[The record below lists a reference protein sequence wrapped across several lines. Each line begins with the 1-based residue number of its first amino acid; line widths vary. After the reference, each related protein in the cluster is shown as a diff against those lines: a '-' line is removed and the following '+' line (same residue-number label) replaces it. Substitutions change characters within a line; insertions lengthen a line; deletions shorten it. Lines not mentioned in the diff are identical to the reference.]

1 MNHISRKINLA
12 LVSPNKNAYS
22 ETFISLHRTEIDANI
37 HFLWQEALPEM
48 SEEGPFMRYNF
59 FGKVMRKLSRIF
71 IPRLLNLHEKRIAN
85 YLKRHQIDVIL
96 AEFGF
101 TGLAMAKLSRK
112 TGIPL
117 IVHFHGVDAYSKEIL
132 ATYDYQPL
140 FQTAEKVIVV
150 SRHMYQQLVRLG
162 CPEGK
167 LVLNPYGPADI
178 FFSVNNKYNSRDFL
192 AIGRFVDKKAPQY
205 TIRAFKQAVAHHP
218 DAHLTMVGEG
228 PLLDECKRLVRE
240 LDIEEKVGFAGVLQP
255 DKIAGLVSESL
266 AFVQHSRTAPN
277 GDSEGTPV
285 AVLEAG
291 AGGLAVIAT
300 RHAGIPDVVL
310 EESTGLL
317 VEEGDIEGMSRAM
330 IRMLDTPELA
340 GQMGSAARRRIQ
352 ENFTLKKHID
362 NLNKE
367 IAEAADRRRGGSSGS
382 NIIGAGDRNGSGHIS
397 DAGNGNGGGH
407 ISDAGSGNGGGHK
420 HGKGKEHSF
429 RRTLFSNIL
438 VAGSYTY
445 LSQGITFLASTI
457 LARLLSP
464 ESYGIVGLITV
475 FTGFIM
481 VFSDGGL
488 SYALIRSDFG
498 RTFQRVLTNLSV
510 FLGSI
515 LFLITVL
522 AAWPIAHFYNNP
534 GLIAPIIVLATTFIF
549 RGLGLAQGAV
559 LAKNLEFGYIGKVT
573 LISNLAQILLSI
585 PMAYLGAG
593 YWALI
598 IPQILAAIITAILYE
613 KKVKLGMRLFPMNYT
628 IVVFRHTRKLVGSV
642 IGFASVNYW
651 SRNSDN
657 MIVGKWYGASELGIY
672 NRAYSLLMLP
682 LNLITGLFNNIL
694 FPNLKRLQSRNGDI
708 EGEYYFVLNV
718 ISFLTFPLVL
728 LFVSFPKEMV
738 LLLWGKSWAQVAD
751 LLPYFGLLIFTQALL
766 STSGH
771 LLILYKKE
779 KAFMICG
786 WITAVFLIS
795 FIIFGATISL
805 EGIAQFYSLSYIVF
819 VLLLNVFYIYIK
831 TLGLNKKRVLTFWL
845 PKVGLSLLLWCCLYF
860 RLEYL
865 QHLMI
870 AVFGIYV
877 LISGAPLLKAMAGR
891 VGQTAS
897 GARILQSL
905 GGFGASQAPRPKGR
919 N

>member
-1 MNHISRKINLA
+1 MHNNSRKINLA

-22 ETFISLHRTEIDANI
+22 ETFIHLHRTEIDANVY
-37 HFLWQEALPEM
+37 FLWQEALPEM

-59 FGKVMRKLSRIF
+59 FGKVMRKLSRLF
-71 IPRLLNLHEKRIAN
+71 FPGRLDLHETRIAR
-85 YLKRHQIDVIL
+85 YLKRHRIDVIL

-132 ATYDYQPL
+132 ENYDYQPL

-150 SRHMYQQLVRLG
+150 SRHMYRQLAGLG
-162 CPEGK
+162 CPEDK
-167 LVLNPYGPADI
+167 LVLNPYGPSDI
-178 FFSVNNKYNSRDFL
+178 FFSVDNKYSSRDFL
-192 AIGRFVDKKAPQY
+192 AIGRFVDKKAPHY
-205 TIRAFKQAVAHHP
+205 TIRAFKQAVDRHP

-228 PLLDECKRLVRE
+228 PLLEDCKKLVRE
-240 LDIEEKVGFAGVLQP
+240 LRIEENVGFAGVLQP
-255 DKIAGLVSESL
+255 EKIADLVSESL
-266 AFVQHSRTAPN
+266 AFVQHSRTAAN

-291 AGGLAVIAT
+291 AGGLPVIAT
-300 RHAGIPDVVL
+300 RHAGIPDVVV
-310 EESTGLL
+310 EGHTGLL
-317 VEEGDIEGMSRAM
+317 VEEGDIDGMSQAM
-330 IRMLDTPELA
+330 IRILDAPDLA
-340 GQMGSAARRRIQ
+340 GQMGSAARRRIR

-362 NLNKE
+362 NINKE
-367 IAEAADRRRGGSSGS
+367 IEQAVTRRKD
-382 NIIGAGDRNGSGHIS
+382 N
-397 DAGNGNGGGH
+397 DAGNGGNGRNGG
-407 ISDAGSGNGGGHK
+407 NGK
-420 HGKGKEHSF
+420 DHSF

-515 LFLITVL
+515 LFLVTVL

-549 RGLGLAQGAV
+549 RSMGLAQGAV
-559 LAKNLEFGYIGKVT
+559 LAKDLQFGYIGKVT
-573 LISNLAQILLSI
+573 LLSNLAQIGLSI
-585 PMAYLGAG
+585 PMAYFGAG

-598 IPQILAAIITAILYE
+598 IPQILAAVITAILYE
-613 KKVKLGMRLFPMNYT
+613 RKVRLGFRLFPMNYI
-628 IVVFRHTRKLVGSV
+628 IVVFRHTKKLVGSV

-657 MIVGKWYGASELGIY
+657 MIVGKWYGAADLGIY

-682 LNLITGLFNNIL
+682 LNLVTGLFNNIL
-694 FPNLKRLQSRNGDI
+694 FPNLKKLQSRNGDI
-708 EGEYYFVLNV
+708 ENEYYFVMNV
-718 ISFLTFPLVL
+718 ISIITFPLVL
-728 LFVSFPKEMV
+728 LFVSFPNDLV
-738 LLLWGKSWAQVAD
+738 LLLWGKSWSHVAD

-779 KAFMICG
+779 RAFMICG
-786 WITAVFLIS
+786 WITALFLIS
-795 FIIFGATISL
+795 FIVFGATISL

-819 VLLLNVFYIYIK
+819 VILLNVFYIYIK
-831 TLGLNKKRVLTFWL
+831 SLGLNKKRVYAFWF
-845 PKVGLSLLLWCCLYF
+845 PKVVLSLLLWLCLYF
-860 RLEYL
+860 RLDYL
-865 QHLMI
+865 RNVMM
-870 AVFGIYV
+870 AVFSIYV
-877 LISGAPLLKAMAGR
+877 LISGRPLLKALAGR
-891 VGQTAS
+891 LGQTAP
-897 GARILQSL
+897 GARILHSL
-905 GGFGASQAPRPKGR
+905 GTLRLKK
-919 N
+919 

>member
-1 MNHISRKINLA
+1 MHNNSRKINLA

-22 ETFISLHRTEIDANI
+22 ETFIQLHRTEIDANV

-48 SEEGPFMRYNF
+48 SEEGAFIRYNF
-59 FGKVMRKLSRIF
+59 FGKVMRKLSRMF
-71 IPRLLNLHEKRIAN
+71 FPGLLNLHELRIAK
-85 YLKRHQIDVIL
+85 YLKRHHVDVIL

-101 TGLAMAKLSRK
+101 TGLAMAKLARK

-117 IVHFHGVDAYSKEIL
+117 IVHFHGVDAYSKEVL
-132 ATYDYQPL
+132 ATYDYKPL

-150 SRHMYQQLVRLG
+150 SRHMYQQLIRLG

-178 FFSVNNKYNSRDFL
+178 FFSVNNRYSSRDFL

-205 TIRAFKQAVAHHP
+205 TIRAFKQAAEHHP

-228 PLLDECKRLVRE
+228 PLLEDCKQLVRE
-240 LDIEEKVGFAGVLQP
+240 LHIEEKVGFAGVLQP
-255 DKIAGLVSESL
+255 EKIADLVSESL

-291 AGGLAVIAT
+291 AGGLPVIAT

-310 EESTGLL
+310 EGYTGLL
-317 VEEGDIEGMSRAM
+317 VEEGDIDGMSQAM

-340 GQMGSAARRRIQ
+340 GQMGSAARKRIR

-362 NLNKE
+362 NINRELE
-367 IAEAADRRRGGSSGS
+367 QAVARRKG
-382 NIIGAGDRNGSGHIS
+382 IGAGNGHGEGRNGK
-397 DAGNGNGGGH
+397 DP
-407 ISDAGSGNGGGHK
+407 
-420 HGKGKEHSF
+420 SF

-445 LSQGITFLASTI
+445 LAQGITFLASTI

-464 ESYGIVGLITV
+464 ESYGVVGLITV

-515 LFLITVL
+515 LFLFTVL

-549 RGLGLAQGAV
+549 RGMGLAQGAV
-559 LAKNLEFGYIGKVT
+559 LAKNLQFGYIGKVT

-585 PMAYLGAG
+585 PMAYFGAG

-598 IPQILAAIITAILYE
+598 IPQILAAIITAVLYE
-613 KKVKLGMRLFPMNYT
+613 KKVRLGFRLFPWNY
-628 IVVFRHTRKLVGSV
+628 IVVVFRHTRKLVGSV

-657 MIVGKWYGASELGIY
+657 MVVGKWYGASELGIY

-694 FPNLKRLQSRNGDI
+694 FPNLKKLQSRNGDI
-708 EGEYYFVLNV
+708 ETEYYFVLNV

-728 LFVSFPKEMV
+728 LFVCFPKEMV

-751 LLPYFGLLIFTQALL
+751 LLPYFGLLIFTQSLV

-786 WITAVFLIS
+786 WITALFLIS

-819 VLLLNVFYIYIK
+819 VILLNVFYIYVK
-831 TLGLNKKRVLTFWL
+831 TLGLNKKRVYRFWF
-845 PKVGLSLLLWCCLYF
+845 PKVALSLALWFCLYF
-860 RLEYL
+860 RLDYL
-865 QHLMI
+865 QNVMI
-870 AVFGIYV
+870 AVFVIYL
-877 LISGAPLLKAMAGR
+877 LISGRPLLKAVAGR
-891 VGQTAS
+891 LGQTAP
-897 GARILQSL
+897 GARILHSL
-905 GGFGASQAPRPKGR
+905 AILRFKK
-919 N
+919 

>member
-1 MNHISRKINLA
+1 MHINSRKINLA

-59 FGKVMRKLSRIF
+59 FGKVLRKLSRTF
-71 IPRLLNLHEKRIAN
+71 FPRLLNLHEIRIAG
-85 YLKRHQIDVIL
+85 YLKRHHIDVIL

-117 IVHFHGVDAYSKEIL
+117 IVHFHGVDAYSKEVL
-132 ATYDYQPL
+132 ETYDYKPL

-162 CPEGK
+162 CPEAK
-167 LVLNPYGPADI
+167 LVLNPYGPANI
-178 FFSVNNKYNSRDFL
+178 FFSVNNKYSSRDFL

-205 TIRAFKQAVAHHP
+205 TIRAFKQATEFHP
-218 DAHLTMVGEG
+218 DARLTMVGEG
-228 PLLDECKRLVRE
+228 PLLEDCKRLVRE

-255 DKIAGLVSESL
+255 EKIADLVSESL

-291 AGGLAVIAT
+291 AGGLPVIAT

-310 EESTGLL
+310 EGHTGLL
-317 VEEGDIEGMSRAM
+317 VEEGDIDGMSRAM
-330 IRMLDTPELA
+330 IRMLDAPELA
-340 GQMGSAARRRIQ
+340 GQMGSAARRRIL

-362 NLNKE
+362 NINRE
-367 IAEAADRRRGGSSGS
+367 IELAVARRKDPHGDGGK
-382 NIIGAGDRNGSGHIS
+382 H
-397 DAGNGNGGGH
+397 NGNGG
-407 ISDAGSGNGGGHK
+407 N
-420 HGKGKEHSF
+420 GKEPSF

-464 ESYGIVGLITV
+464 ESYGVVGLITV

-522 AAWPIAHFYNNP
+522 AAWPIAHFYHNP

-549 RGLGLAQGAV
+549 RSMGLAQGAV
-559 LAKNLEFGYIGKVT
+559 LAKNLQFGYIGKVT
-573 LISNLAQILLSI
+573 LVSNLAQILLSI
-585 PMAYLGAG
+585 PMAYFGAG

-613 KKVKLGMRLFPMNYT
+613 KKVRLGFRLFPMNYI

-657 MIVGKWYGASELGIY
+657 MIVGKWYGAADLGIY

-682 LNLITGLFNNIL
+682 LNLVTGLFNNIL
-694 FPNLKRLQSRNGDI
+694 FPNLKKLQSRNGDV
-708 EGEYYFVLNV
+708 ENEYYFVLNV
-718 ISFLTFPLVL
+718 ISVITFPLVL
-728 LFVSFPKEMV
+728 LFVCFSKEMV
-738 LLLWGKSWAQVAD
+738 LLLWGKSWTHVAD
-751 LLPYFGLLIFTQALL
+751 LLPYFGLLIFTQALV
-766 STSGH
+766 STAGH

-779 KAFMICG
+779 KAFMLCG
-786 WITAVFLIS
+786 WITALFLIS
-795 FIIFGATISL
+795 FIVLGATISL

-819 VLLLNVFYIYIK
+819 VILLNVFYIYVK
-831 TLGLNKKRVLTFWL
+831 TLGLNGKRVYAFWL
-845 PKVGLSLLLWCCLYF
+845 PKVALSLLLWFCLYF
-860 RLEYL
+860 RLDYFRNV
-865 QHLMI
+865 MMG
-870 AVFGIYV
+870 VFAIYV
-877 LISGAPLLKAMAGR
+877 LISARPLLKAITGR
-891 VGQTAS
+891 LGQTAP
-897 GARILQSL
+897 GARILHSL
-905 GGFGASQAPRPKGR
+905 GTLRLKK
-919 N
+919 

>member
-1 MNHISRKINLA
+1 MHTNPGKINLA

-22 ETFISLHRTEIDANI
+22 ETFISLHRTEIDANV

-59 FGKVMRKLSRIF
+59 FAKVMRKLSRMIF
-71 IPRLLNLHEKRIAN
+71 PRLLNLHERRIVN
-85 YLKRHQIDVIL
+85 YLKKHHIDVIL

-101 TGLAMAKLSRK
+101 TGLALAKLARK

-132 ATYDYQPL
+132 ERYDYRPL

-150 SRHMYQQLVRLG
+150 SRHMYRQLIRLG
-162 CPEGK
+162 CPEEK
-167 LVLNPYGPADI
+167 LLLNPYGPADI
-178 FFSVNNKYNSRDFL
+178 FFSVNSQNKSRDFL
-192 AIGRFVDKKAPQY
+192 AVGRFVEKKAPQY
-205 TIRAFKQAVAHHP
+205 TIRAFKQAVETHP
-218 DAHLTMVGEG
+218 EAHLTMVGEG
-228 PLLDECKRLVRE
+228 PLLEDCKQLVRE
-240 LDIEEKVGFAGVLQP
+240 LNIEEKVGFAGVLQP
-255 DKIAGLVSESL
+255 EKIAGLVSESF

-291 AGGLAVIAT
+291 AGGLPVIAT

-310 EESTGLL
+310 EGSTGLL
-317 VEEGDIEGMSRAM
+317 VEEGDIDGMSRAM
-330 IRMLDTPELA
+330 ILMLDAPELA
-340 GQMGSAARRRIQ
+340 GQMGTAARQRIR

-362 NLNKE
+362 TINKE
-367 IAEAADRRRGGSSGS
+367 IGQAAARRK
-382 NIIGAGDRNGSGHIS
+382 GA
-397 DAGNGNGGGH
+397 NGGGGANSGH
-407 ISDAGSGNGGGHK
+407 GGKGDNGGKTGHGGSGK
-420 HGKGKEHSF
+420 DASF

-445 LSQGITFLASTI
+445 LSQGVTFLASTI

-464 ESYGIVGLITV
+464 ESYGVVGLIAV

-510 FLGSI
+510 FLGSA

-534 GLIAPIIVLATTFIF
+534 GLVAPIIVLATTFIF
-549 RGLGLAQGAV
+549 KGLGLAQGAV
-559 LAKNLEFGYIGKVT
+559 LAKNLDFGYIGKVS
-573 LISNLAQILLSI
+573 LFSNLAQILLSI
-585 PMAYLGAG
+585 PMAYFGAG

-613 KKVKLGMRLFPMNYT
+613 RKVRLGFRLFPMNYI
-628 IVVFRHTRKLVGSV
+628 IVVFRHTKKLVGSV

-657 MIVGKWYGASELGIY
+657 MIVGKWFGAADLGIY

-682 LNLITGLFNNIL
+682 LNLVTGLFNNIL

-708 EGEYYFVLNV
+708 ENEYYFVLSV
-718 ISFLTFPLVL
+718 ISFITFPLVV
-728 LFVSFPKEMV
+728 LFVSFPNELV
-738 LLLWGKSWAQVAD
+738 LLLWGKSWVHVAD

-795 FIIFGATISL
+795 FIVFGATISL

-819 VLLLNVFYIYIK
+819 VILLNVFYIYIR
-831 TLGLNKKRVLTFWL
+831 TLRLNRRRVYLFWL
-845 PKVGLSLLLWCCLYF
+845 PKVALSLLLWLCLYF
-860 RLEYL
+860 QLDYL
-865 QHLMI
+865 RNVMM
-870 AVFGIYV
+870 GIYSLYV
-877 LISGAPLLKAMAGR
+877 LISGRNLIKAVTGKLRQSAP
-891 VGQTAS
+891 
-897 GARILQSL
+897 GARFLHSL
-905 GGFGASQAPRPKGR
+905 ATLRLRK
-919 N
+919 

>member
-1 MNHISRKINLA
+1 MHSNTRKINLA

-22 ETFISLHRTEIDANI
+22 ETFISLHRTEIDAKI
-37 HFLWQEALPEM
+37 HFLWKEALPEM
-48 SEEGPFMRYNF
+48 SEEGPFMRYGF
-59 FGKVMRKLSRIF
+59 FAKVMRKLSRMF
-71 IPRLLNLHEKRIAN
+71 FPRLLNLHEIRIAK
-85 YLKRHQIDVIL
+85 YLKKHNIDVIL

-132 ATYDYQPL
+132 ATYDYTAL
-140 FQTAEKVIVV
+140 FRTAEKVIVV

-162 CPEGK
+162 CPEDK
-167 LVLNPYGPADI
+167 LVLNPYGPAEI
-178 FFSVNNKYNSRDFL
+178 FFSVHNKYSSRDFL

-205 TIRAFKQAVAHHP
+205 TIRAFKQAVDQHP

-228 PLLDECKRLVRE
+228 PLLDDCKKLVRE

-255 DKIAGLVSESL
+255 DKIANLVAESL

-310 EESTGLL
+310 EGQTGLL
-317 VEEGDIEGMSRAM
+317 VDEGDIDGMSRAM
-330 IRMLDTPELA
+330 IRMLDTPDLA
-340 GQMGSAARRRIQ
+340 GQMGSAARQRIQ
-352 ENFTLKKHID
+352 ENFTLKRHID
-362 NLNKE
+362 VLNME
-367 IAEAADRRRGGSSGS
+367 IGLAASRRKKRDDIGGGGS
-382 NIIGAGDRNGSGHIS
+382 
-397 DAGNGNGGGH
+397 GGH
-407 ISDAGSGNGGGHK
+407 
-420 HGKGKEHSF
+420 GKEHSF

-445 LSQGITFLASTI
+445 LSQGITFLASTV

-464 ESYGIVGLITV
+464 ESYGVVGLITV

-522 AAWPIAHFYNNP
+522 AAWPIAHFYNDP

-549 RGLGLAQGAV
+549 RSMGLAQGAV
-559 LAKNLEFGYIGKVT
+559 LAKNLQFGYIGKVT

-585 PMAYLGAG
+585 PMAYFGAG

-598 IPQILAAIITAILYE
+598 VPQILSAIIMSILYE
-613 KKVKLGMRLFPMNYT
+613 KKVGLGFRLYPMNYI
-628 IVVFRHTRKLVGSV
+628 IVAFRHTKRLVGSV

-657 MIVGKWYGASELGIY
+657 MIVGKWYGAADLGIY

-694 FPNLKRLQSRNGDI
+694 FPNLKKLQSRNGDV
-708 EGEYYFVLNV
+708 EKEYYFVLNV

-728 LFVSFPKEMV
+728 LFVCFPKEMV
-738 LLLWGKSWAQVAD
+738 LLLWGKNWALVAD
-751 LLPYFGLLIFTQALL
+751 LLPYFGLLIFTQSLL

-786 WITAVFLIS
+786 WITAVFVVS
-795 FIIFGATISL
+795 FIVFGATISL
-805 EGIAQFYSLSYIVF
+805 VGIAQFYSLSFIVF

-831 TLGLNKKRVLTFWL
+831 TLGLNRKKVLAFWL
-845 PKVGLSLLLWCCLYF
+845 PKIVLSLLLWLCLYF
-860 RLEYL
+860 RLDLL
-865 QHLMI
+865 QNLMM
-870 AVFGIYV
+870 AVFALYV
-877 LISGAPLLKAMAGR
+877 LISGAPVLKAAIGR
-891 VGQTAS
+891 LGQTSS
-897 GARILQSL
+897 GARILQSFQTL
-905 GGFGASQAPRPKGR
+905 RTSQASRPKGR
-919 N
+919 NQTQA

>member
-1 MNHISRKINLA
+1 MHNNLRKINLA

-22 ETFISLHRTEIDANI
+22 ETFIHLHRTEIDANV

-59 FGKVMRKLSRIF
+59 FGKVVRKLSRLF
-71 IPRLLNLHEKRIAN
+71 FPGWLNLHEIRIAR
-85 YLKRHQIDVIL
+85 YLRRHHIDVIL

-101 TGLAMAKLSRK
+101 TGLALAKLSRK

-117 IVHFHGVDAYSKEIL
+117 IVHFHGVDAYSKEVL
-132 ATYDYQPL
+132 ATYDYTPL
-140 FQTAEKVIVV
+140 FQTAERVIVV

-162 CPEGK
+162 CPEDK

-178 FFSVNNKYNSRDFL
+178 FFSVNNRYSSRDFL

-205 TIRAFKQAVAHHP
+205 TIRAFKQAAEHHP
-218 DAHLTMVGEG
+218 EAHLTMVGEG
-228 PLLDECKRLVRE
+228 PLLEDCKKLVKE
-240 LDIEEKVGFAGVLQP
+240 LEIEEKVGFAGVLQP
-255 DKIAGLVSESL
+255 EKIADLVSESL

-310 EESTGLL
+310 DGHTGLL
-317 VEEGDIEGMSRAM
+317 VEEGDIDGMSQAM
-330 IRMLDTPELA
+330 IRILDTPELA
-340 GQMGSAARRRIQ
+340 GQMGSAARRRIR

-362 NLNKE
+362 NINKE
-367 IAEAADRRRGGSSGS
+367 LEQAVARRKGNGT
-382 NIIGAGDRNGSGHIS
+382 GA
-397 DAGNGNGGGH
+397 GNGGG
-407 ISDAGSGNGGGHK
+407 GGNGK
-420 HGKGKEHSF
+420 DPSF

-464 ESYGIVGLITV
+464 ESYGVVGLITV

-488 SYALIRSDFG
+488 SYALIRSDYG

-534 GLIAPIIVLATTFIF
+534 GLVAPIIVLATTFIF
-549 RGLGLAQGAV
+549 RGMGLAQGAV
-559 LAKNLEFGYIGKVT
+559 LAKNLQFGYIGKVT
-573 LISNLAQILLSI
+573 LVSNLAQILLSI

-598 IPQILAAIITAILYE
+598 IPQILAAIIMAVLYE
-613 KKVKLGMRLFPMNYT
+613 KKVRLGFRLFPRNYI

-657 MIVGKWYGASELGIY
+657 MIVGKWYGAAELGIY

-682 LNLITGLFNNIL
+682 LNLVTGLFNNIL

-718 ISFLTFPLVL
+718 ISFLTFPLVV
-728 LFVSFPKEMV
+728 LFVCFPKEMV
-738 LLLWGKSWAQVAD
+738 LLLWGKSWVQVAD

-786 WITAVFLIS
+786 WITALFLIS
-795 FIIFGATISL
+795 FIVLGATISL

-819 VLLLNVFYIYIK
+819 VILLNVFYIYIR
-831 TLGLNKKRVLTFWL
+831 TLGLNRKRVLAFWL
-845 PKVGLSLLLWCCLYF
+845 PKVGLSLLLWLCLYF
-860 RLEYL
+860 HLDYL
-865 QHLMI
+865 QNVMM
-870 AVFGIYV
+870 AVFAIYL
-877 LISGAPLLKAMAGR
+877 LISGRPLLKAVTGR
-891 VGQTAS
+891 LGQTAP
-897 GARILQSL
+897 GVRILHSL
-905 GGFGASQAPRPKGR
+905 ATLRPKK
-919 N
+919 